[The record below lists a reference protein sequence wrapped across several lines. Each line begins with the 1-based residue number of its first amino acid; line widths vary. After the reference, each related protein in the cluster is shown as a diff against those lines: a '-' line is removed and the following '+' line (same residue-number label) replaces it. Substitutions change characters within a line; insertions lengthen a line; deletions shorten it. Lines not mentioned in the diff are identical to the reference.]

1 MFGSAQSVFRPVS
14 NEELIAIVPHKTFNS
29 KFTVIA
35 PQGRS
40 TSPLPFVVSNDPR
53 IPGEVSY
60 KAGYV
65 NATRPPENF
74 TSARLWGIAIADSR
88 VPGYESAEVE
98 VASTSLSCRIEGK
111 DIVLNDDAGT
121 LSGGLYQ
128 RIPWFSTDSHDPIPL
143 AYDLPHH
150 SVVLRVGQRVD
161 RIWHFWSPSPR
172 AALPAG
178 TLEGCTVHAQVRI
191 SSGALLQM
199 GMDYWRSP
207 TVPYGAGGNNREAGA
222 SNWYFSSSQWQDAS
236 FTDIG
241 GPAVLRNGLNRTVAR
256 PVTLQNEKLE
266 PRRKNTKESPQ
277 SKPS

>member
-1 MFGSAQSVFRPVS
+1 M
-14 NEELIAIVPHKTFNS
+14 
-29 KFTVIA
+29 
-35 PQGRS
+35 
-40 TSPLPFVVSNDPR
+40 
-53 IPGEVSY
+53 
-60 KAGYV
+60 

-98 VASTSLSCRIEGK
+98 VASTSSSCRIEGK

-172 AALPAG
+172 AALPASS
-178 TLEGCTVHAQVRI
+178 LEGCTVHARVRI

-207 TVPYGAGGNNREAGA
+207 TVPFGAGGNNREAGA

-236 FTDIG
+236 LATSAALSSENWSESNGRSPSDAFAKLLRPPVLARMKLDAAVHRTIRCSRCRRRTRRVRG
-241 GPAVLRNGLNRTVAR
+241 RHGRGPHGSAGPRS
-256 PVTLQNEKLE
+256 TL
-266 PRRKNTKESPQ
+266 
-277 SKPS
+277 

>member
-14 NEELIAIVPHKTFNS
+14 NEELVAIVPHKAFSS

-241 GPAVLRNGLNRTVAR
+241 GP
-256 PVTLQNEKLE
+256 EF
-266 PRRKNTKESPQ
+266 
-277 SKPS
+277 